1 MKWGKAIVIFFL
13 LLGSRALAQEVIFF
27 KEDITFR
34 LSGKYFYVDGT
45 YWFSNS
51 SRHEVQRLI
60 YYPFPAA
67 GKSGSVDS
75 MDVFDLSK
83 GAEPE
88 ISNRTD
94 AGFSF
99 ILKMSSHDTS
109 LYHIAYRQKLNGDS
123 AMYILRTTQ
132 AWNRPLEYA
141 EYRLMIG
148 DSIDVT
154 GFSYDPD
161 KVYTIEG
168 NKIYLWKRVDFM
180 PEKDF
185 VIHFKSNL

>member
-1 MKWGKAIVIFFL
+1 MFFL
-13 LLGSRALAQEVIFF
+13 LLASRAVGQEVNFF

-34 LSGKYFYVDGT
+34 LTTEFFYVDGT
-45 YWFSNS
+45 YWFSNPS
-51 SRHEVQRLI
+51 NRKAEELI
-60 YYPFPAA
+60 YYPIPVA
-67 GKSGSVDS
+67 GKNNPVDS
-75 MDVFDLSK
+75 IDFFDITQGVQPQISK
-83 GAEPE
+83 RKE
-88 ISNRTD
+88 
-94 AGFSF
+94 AGFNF
-99 ILKMSSHDTS
+99 ILAIAAHDTA